1 MAINLTYDPSNDPET
16 MEAEE
21 QRDVESLEVG
31 EKLVEEQEKLLAGK
45 YKDAEE
51 LESAYI
57 ELQRKLGSSDGEDLD
72 DNDSQE
78 ETEDATEEEVDNPF
92 ENDDTA
98 QAIFQASEEWVDDGE
113 LTPETMET
121 LSQMDSKD
129 LVETYY
135 RIMEHAEDPEV
146 QAILQKDQE
155 STEPTESTGLTDSN
169 INDIQ
174 NAVGGEQSYN
184 QMIQWAGENFTPQE
198 IQAYDNALEGGNMDN
213 INLALQ
219 ALYYRYTD
227 SVGVEGNMI
236 QGKAA
241 QTVDGFRS
249 QAEVV
254 RAMGDERYEND
265 PAYRQD
271 VYNKLERSN
280 LNF

>member
-45 YKDAEE
+45 YRDAEE

>member
-31 EKLVEEQEKLLAGK
+31 EKLVEEQENLLAGK

-57 ELQRKLGSSDGEDLD
+57 ELQRKLGSNDGENLD
-72 DNDSQE
+72 DDDSQE
-78 ETEDATEEEVDNPF
+78 ETDDDTTEEEENPF
-92 ENDDTA
+92 ENDVTA
-98 QAIFQASEEWVDDGE
+98 QAIFQASEEYGSDGE

-135 RIMEHAEDPEV
+135 RIMEHAEDPRV
-146 QAILQKDQE
+146 QELQNQE

-174 NAVGGEQSYN
+174 NAVGGEQNYN

-249 QAEVV
+249 QAEFV

>member
-1 MAINLTYDPSNDPET
+1 METYD
-16 MEAEE
+16 
-21 QRDVESLEVG
+21 
-31 EKLVEEQEKLLAGK
+31 
-45 YKDAEE
+45 
-51 LESAYI
+51 
-57 ELQRKLGSSDGEDLD
+57 D
-72 DNDSQE
+72 D
-78 ETEDATEEEVDNPF
+78 TEEEEDNPF
-92 ENDDTA
+92 ENDLTA
-98 QAIFQASEEWVDDGE
+98 QAIFQASAEWEDDGE
-113 LTPETMET
+113 LTPETMES

-129 LVETYY
+129 LVEAYY
-135 RIMEHAEDPEV
+135 RIQQYAPEV
-146 QAILQKDQE
+146 EGRQSAE
-155 STEPTESTGLTDSN
+155 SDEPTESTGLTDSN

-198 IQAYDNALEGGNMDN
+198 IQAYDNALEAGNMDN

-227 SVGVEGNMI
+227 AEGVEGNMI